1 MSDNREIR
9 DMVLK
14 ALLDEDLSSEDVRA
28 VDRALVKALAG
39 YNITPAET
47 HLAVRNSCVQEIM
60 AYLVRKK
67 AKGLA
72 ATTLEQYQLTLKY
85 FAMYVP
91 KKIEDITE
99 WDVIYFLDKY
109 EREHKISKC
118 RKDTM
123 RIILNGFFRYQ
134 ADCGRIK
141 LNPMA
146 TIEPIK
152 YKKHEREPLTEMEL
166 EKLRYACSKL
176 KERALL
182 EFFFSTGCRV
192 SEVVNVD
199 IDDIDFNNK
208 VLKVVGKGNKER
220 LVCLSAGAVLALQK
234 YLETRNDD
242 NPALF
247 VADRLPHQRLKKE
260 ALEKIIRLLGEK
272 AQVGRRIYPHLIRH
286 TTATHLLTKG
296 MPLEEVQDYLGHEN
310 INTTRIYA
318 KSNRES
324 MINHFKKCMI

>member
-9 DMVLK
+9 DAVLRTLVSEGLSGDQLKNVDK
-14 ALLDEDLSSEDVRA
+14 ALL
-28 VDRALVKALAG
+28 KALAG
-39 YNITPAET
+39 YQITPAET
-47 HLAVRNSCVQEIM
+47 HLVERESCVPEIM

-72 ATTLEQYQLTLKY
+72 ETTLRQYSLTLKY
-85 FAMYVP
+85 FAIYVP
-91 KKIEDITE
+91 KKISDITE
-99 WDVIYFLDKY
+99 WDVLYFLDQYKKD
-109 EREHKISKC
+109 RNISKC
-118 RKDTM
+118 RQDTL

-134 ADCGRIK
+134 ADCGNIK
-141 LNPMA
+141 INPMA

-152 YKKHEREPLTEMEL
+152 YRKNEREPLTEIEL

-208 VLKVVGKGNKER
+208 ILKVTGKGDKDR
-220 LVCLSAGAVLALQK
+220 IVCLNASAVLALQR
-234 YLETRNDD
+234 YLESRVDD

-247 VADRLPHQRLKKE
+247 VSDNRPHQRLKKE
-260 ALEKIIRLLGEK
+260 ALEKIIRVLGEK
-272 AQVGRRIYPHLIRH
+272 AEVGRRIYPHLIRH
-286 TTATHLLTKG
+286 TTATYLLKHK
-296 MPLEEVQDYLGHEN
+296 MPLEELQQYLGHEN
-310 INTTRIYA
+310 INTTMIYA
-318 KSNRES
+318 KTDRES
-324 MINHFKKCMI
+324 MINSFKKCMI